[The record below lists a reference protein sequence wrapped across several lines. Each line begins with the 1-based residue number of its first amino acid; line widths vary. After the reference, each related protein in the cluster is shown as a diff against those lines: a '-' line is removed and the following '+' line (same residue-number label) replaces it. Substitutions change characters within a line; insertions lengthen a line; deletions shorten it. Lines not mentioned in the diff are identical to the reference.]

1 MKSFVREHGK
11 TFALMFLFTLTAT
24 VLSGGSVLVLYL
36 AFIVSMSVGLWW
48 EIRRGAL

>member
-11 TFALMFLFTLTAT
+11 TFALVFAFTLVAT
-24 VLSGGSVLVLYL
+24 VLTGGSMVVFYL
-36 AFIVSMSVGLWW
+36 ASLASLSVGLWW